1 VSAAD
6 VTGQFSVGPDL
17 DAHVEQAQP
26 YVDAGFDHL
35 VLQNTG
41 PDPDGF
47 LAVCKDELVE
57 RVRSLT
63 PSS

>member
-1 VSAAD
+1 V
-6 VTGQFSVGPDL
+6 Q
-17 DAHVEQAQP
+17 QAQP

-47 LAVCKDELVE
+47 LAVCKSELIE